1 MRLRFILGEV
11 WTGLRRNLAMA
22 TAVMIVTFVSLTFVG
37 GAVLLQ
43 RQISTV
49 KDYWYDRVQVSIFL
63 CSADSQAPTCVDGAA
78 DESVRAGVRKDLESA
93 RLAPYIDRIYYES
106 KEEAFTR
113 FKEQFPD
120 EAVTNQVTADQM
132 PESYR
137 VKLVDPQDYQ
147 IVAEYFAGREGV
159 EQVSDQRQLLEKFFK
174 ILNYLTIGS
183 VILAGVMLLAAAL
196 LVSTTIRLAALSR
209 RREISIMRLVGASS
223 VLISTPFMLEAVV
236 AVLIGAVLAVGAL
249 YAFVEL
255 FVVRFL
261 SVELPVFNYIDTSE
275 VWVAAPVLAGVGILL
290 AVIASLVSLARYL
303 RV

>member
-1 MRLRFILGEV
+1 MRLRFILAEV
-11 WTGLRRNLAMA
+11 WTGLRRNVAMA
-22 TAVMIVTFVSLTFVG
+22 TAVVIVTFVSLTFVG

-43 RQISTV
+43 RQIDTV

-78 DESVRAGVRKDLESA
+78 DEAVRSGVRRDLESS
-93 RLAPYIDRIYYES
+93 RLAPYIDRIYHES
-106 KEEAFTR
+106 KEEAFAR
-113 FKEQFPD
+113 FQEQFPD
-120 EAVTNQVTADQM
+120 EAVTNQVTAEQM

-147 IVAEYFAGREGV
+147 VVAEYFAGREGV
-159 EQVSDQRQLLEKFFK
+159 EQVSDQRQLLERFFK

-223 VLISTPFMLEAVV
+223 VLISTPFVLEAMI
-236 AVLIGAVLAVGAL
+236 AVLFGALLAIGAL
-249 YAFVEL
+249 YAFVHL

-261 SVELPVFNYIDTSE
+261 TVELPVFNYIDTAE
-275 VWVAAPVLAGVGILL
+275 VWLAAPILVGVGMLL
-290 AVIASLVSLARYL
+290 AVAASLVSLTRYL